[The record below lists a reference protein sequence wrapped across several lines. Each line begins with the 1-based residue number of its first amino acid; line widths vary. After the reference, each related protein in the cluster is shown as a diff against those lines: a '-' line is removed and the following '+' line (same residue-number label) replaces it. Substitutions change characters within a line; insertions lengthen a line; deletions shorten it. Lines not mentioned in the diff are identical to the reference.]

1 MKRKTSLLLLSL
13 ICAMT
18 VDVAY
23 SATATQAW
31 VMTNVGNPLK
41 GNDDKLFANQ
51 VLLRDM
57 LNVRDAEGNFVTLD
71 TEAKTAIQAIN
82 ELKAL
87 QTTLQTAI
95 EGKQDAGDYLI
106 AEDLTD
112 LQNAIA
118 DLESGMVDSETISQI
133 QNAIDN
139 LGNTYATKADMT
151 AADEALLAKIEAID
165 VPSLDGYVKAV
176 DLADVATTG
185 SYDDLIN
192 KPTIPSAEDF
202 VSTQKFEEVQTALEA
217 AIANRQEKGDYLVA
231 NDLTALNNAVS
242 ALQSGKAD
250 VSSVT
255 ALQNAIDALGD
266 KYATDEEVSAAIAA
280 VEKMIPTVPT
290 NVSAFTN
297 DAGYL
302 VSGDLADY
310 AKSAD
315 VETTYATKESVANTY
330 ATQANVGTIPAT
342 AEAKDIVGYVQEK
355 TAGIATN
362 ENLTEL
368 TGRVAANETA
378 IAKKADSE
386 TVATDIAAAL
396 NDAKAYADTKAYD
409 DTALAGRVTVNEGA
423 ISTNAM
429 NIATNAGNITANATA
444 IEELQ
449 GKANNLKALAYKDVV
464 ASADIEDDAVTVA
477 KIAGEA
483 AATGEMMMMTAG
495 EDGVVKW
502 TSVKIY

>member
-18 VDVAY
+18 VDAAY

-217 AIANRQEKGDYLVA
+217 AIEL
-231 NDLTALNNAVS
+231 
-242 ALQSGKAD
+242 LQSGKAD
-250 VSSVT
+250 AQTVT
-255 ALQNAIDALGD
+255 DLQNAIDTLGD

-280 VEKMIPTVPT
+280 VEKLIPTVPT

-310 AKSAD
+310 AKSAN
-315 VETTYATKESVANTY
+315 VANTY
-330 ATQANVGTIPAT
+330 ATQAYVGTIPAT

-502 TSVKIY
+502 TSVKVY

>member
-18 VDVAY
+18 VDAAY

-57 LNVRDAEGNFVTLD
+57 LNVRDAEGNWVTLD

-217 AIANRQEKGDYLVA
+217 AIEL
-231 NDLTALNNAVS
+231 
-242 ALQSGKAD
+242 LQSGKAD
-250 VSSVT
+250 AQTVT
-255 ALQNAIDALGD
+255 DLQNAIDTLGD

-280 VEKMIPTVPT
+280 VEKLIPTVPT

-310 AKSAD
+310 AKSAN
-315 VETTYATKESVANTY
+315 VANTY
-330 ATQANVGTIPAT
+330 ATQAYVGTIPAT

-378 IAKKADSE
+378 IATKADSE

-423 ISTNAM
+423 ISTNAT

>member
-18 VDVAY
+18 VDAAY

-57 LNVRDAEGNFVTLD
+57 LNVRDAEGNWVTLD

-217 AIANRQEKGDYLVA
+217 AIEL
-231 NDLTALNNAVS
+231 
-242 ALQSGKAD
+242 LQSGKAD
-250 VSSVT
+250 AQTVT
-255 ALQNAIDALGD
+255 DLQNAIDTLGD

-310 AKSAD
+310 AKSAN
-315 VETTYATKESVANTY
+315 VANTY
-330 ATQANVGTIPAT
+330 ATQAYVGTIPAT

-409 DTALAGRVTVNEGA
+409 DTALAGRVTVNEGV

>member
-310 AKSAD
+310 AKSAN
-315 VETTYATKESVANTY
+315 VANTY

>member
-18 VDVAY
+18 VDAAY

-57 LNVRDAEGNFVTLD
+57 LNVRDAEGNWVTLD

-255 ALQNAIDALGD
+255 DLQNAIDTLGD

-280 VEKMIPTVPT
+280 VEKLIPTVPT

-310 AKSAD
+310 AKSAN
-315 VETTYATKESVANTY
+315 VANTY
-330 ATQANVGTIPAT
+330 ATQAYVGTIPAT

>member
-1 MKRKTSLLLLSL
+1 MTRKTSILLPFL
-13 ICAMT
+13 IFAVMSGTASAAETYATEDYVDEQFADVVGYVDGKNRTLTSRMT
-18 VDVAY
+18 
-23 SATATQAW
+23 
-31 VMTNVGNPLK
+31 TNDNQ
-41 GNDDKLFANQ
+41 LFANQ
-51 VLLRDM
+51 ELLRDM
-57 LNVRDAEGNFVTLD
+57 LNERDASGDWVKLN
-71 TEAKTAIQAIN
+71 TEAQLAIPAIN
-82 ELKAL
+82 ELN
-87 QTTLQTAI
+87 TAM
-95 EGKQDAGDYLI
+95 GTKQDAI
-106 AEDLTD
+106 
-112 LQNAIA
+112 NA
-118 DLESGMVDSETISQI
+118 DNQLSVEYVSG
-133 QNAIDN
+133 
-139 LGNTYATKADMT
+139 
-151 AADEALLAKIEAID
+151 
-165 VPSLDGYVKAV
+165 
-176 DLADVATTG
+176 LADVATTG

-217 AIANRQEKGDYLVA
+217 AIADKQEKGDYLVA
-231 NDLTALNNAVS
+231 NDLTALNNAVN

-250 VSSVT
+250 AQTVT
-255 ALQNAIDALGD
+255 DLQNAINALGD

-280 VEKMIPTVPT
+280 VEKMIPTK
-290 NVSAFTN
+290 VSELEN

-302 VSGDLADY
+302 VSGDLDDY

-315 VETTYATKESVANTY
+315 VANTY
-330 ATQANVGTIPAT
+330 ATQAYVGTIPAT

-378 IAKKADSE
+378 IANKADSE

-423 ISTNAM
+423 ISTNAT
-429 NIATNAGNITANATA
+429 NIATNAGNITANANA

-449 GKANNLKALAYKDVV
+449 GKANNLKALAFKDVV

-502 TSVKIY
+502 TSVKVY